1 MRCCLV
7 ITTHAR
13 PDALARVLKS
23 LAGQSEWPNETIVAE
38 DGRDPRT
45 AALVAEFTI
54 GAPCPVHH
62 VSQDHCGFRAG
73 RIRNRAI
80 ARSTSDYV
88 ILIDGDMVMHRQFVA
103 DHRAA
108 ARRGY
113 YSQGVRI
120 LLDERATFA
129 LMEKG
134 AGTPGLSG
142 RGLGFLRRSYALRA
156 PQLSLGL
163 RRVSNRLIAT
173 KACNQAFW
181 KDDLLRVNGF
191 DEAIEGWGSE
201 DKELCARLENAG
213 LRRQTLLF
221 SAIAFHLA
229 HPAEPRESAASNK
242 ARWLETVRSGRHRCE
257 IGIDAHIP

>member
-1 MRCCLV
+1 
-7 ITTHAR
+7 
-13 PDALARVLKS
+13 VLKS

-129 LMEKG
+129 LMENG
-134 AGTPGLSG
+134 SGTPGVCG

-201 DKELCARLENAG
+201 DKELCARLDNAG
-213 LRRQTLLF
+213 LNRQTLLF
-221 SAIAFHLA
+221 AAIACHLA
-229 HPAEPRESAASNK
+229 HPPASRSLAETNRH
-242 ARWLETVRSGRHRCE
+242 RWQETVRTGRVRCE
-257 IGIDAHIP
+257 LGISSH